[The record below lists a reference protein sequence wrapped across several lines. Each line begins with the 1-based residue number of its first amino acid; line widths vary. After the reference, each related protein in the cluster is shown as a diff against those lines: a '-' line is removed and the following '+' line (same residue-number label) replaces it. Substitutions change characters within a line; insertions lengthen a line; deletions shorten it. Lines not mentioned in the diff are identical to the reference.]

1 MYMYICILEEEW
13 DIKHQQD
20 RSICVYMDTLQGVKE
35 EIWQKDRRR
44 TRERGLNEALSPLH
58 F

>member
-1 MYMYICILEEEW
+1 MYICILEEEW

-20 RSICVYMDTLQGVKE
+20 RSIYVYMDTLQGVKE